1 MSYPLVCP
9 MLSSLWNAPFHA
21 AQFAFL
27 TRKETI
33 VVGYWH
39 CGSTCK
45 AAIDWETTFSTIQNR
60 LSRHAKMLSLVKK
73 NVNMVSIK
81 YKSIKKFSFPW
92 ESLPADRTWKDI
104 KETAQY
110 ALSLGLSDVPLVC
123 VFL

>member
-39 CGSTCK
+39 CESTCK

-81 YKSIKKFSFPW
+81 YKSIKNFPF
-92 ESLPADRTWKDI
+92 LGKACQQTGLGKILRKL
-104 KETAQY
+104 
-110 ALSLGLSDVPLVC
+110 LSMH
-123 VFL
+123 